1 MKGSTKTYSGVIT
14 VAVLLA
20 FVVGV
25 YSQSS
30 GLPQDGLVNYWK
42 LDGDAKD
49 SAGNLDGDVRG
60 ATPVNGLFGQ
70 AYKFDEDIDYIFL
83 GNHTAEEDRYTVS
96 LWFKTDSLSW
106 QTLFHRGHT
115 STCFYNPKIDI
126 QNGRVIVSESDCS
139 TKGRIGGRYY
149 PGIPFKLGEWNH
161 AVITVDGNIAKFYLN
176 GYLQVID
183 TSQSSPPE
191 NLEKGDERVVIG
203 ATRTGRPDY
212 FVNSFNGL
220 IDDVA
225 VWNRALPDSD
235 VETIYKQVYPN
246 AKPPAKLDVEYQ
258 QVETF
263 PTNKPKFDDKYTGD
277 SSWTVETGQWFV
289 ENNILKNANDSA
301 IITLDSVAT
310 PGKSIRTKLRQP
322 SGGSKQRYS
331 LIYVGYQDK
340 NNTYYVSLDTLY
352 KTIYI
357 RRAVNGIEDSI
368 GLAVDVF
375 YDKWY
380 DVEVRWLSSTEIQV
394 EIWDENGKS
403 LGVLT
408 RDNMFD
414 STTSKD
420 WATGKFG
427 FGGIR
432 YPGRIWFDDVR
443 LGTIKNV
450 VQPSPSPT
458 PSPTGSPSPTTSPT
472 PTTTPSPTPSSSSTA
487 TPSPTPSMSPST
499 TPSPTVTPSP
509 SVSTSPKDF
518 ELTMT
523 TNTDIIKEGED
534 VWLTVVG
541 APSGEEDTTIYLFNF
556 DTAKNGLPTVS
567 NFELVGKS
575 NGGKGSTT
583 KTFTN
588 AGVYTVAVL
597 GVGGLASDNPSNRTA
612 RTEHII
618 TVKDVPPKAN
628 AGNDITVQQ
637 GQKVPFNGG
646 GSYAGDYDETFFYWD
661 VDASD
666 GLSFDPDK
674 EKANLTGQAP
684 QFPPNSYSYSKP
696 GVYTVTLRV
705 FDDDG
710 TFSDDTLQTNVL
722 ELTQPTSSPS
732 PTPSPTPTPP
742 PEVSQLKL
750 PLKSNNLDAI
760 TRITSLETDF
770 LLSVVGS
777 VYGDL
782 DKQDKK
788 FLTDLPSEIASKGI
802 QKDALVEDVLAD
814 VFIKAFEKETDE
826 NTQVDIVEAIGLIQ
840 SQKTIGFISNI
851 LNYKIIGNCASE

>member
-235 VETIYKQVYPN
+235 VETIYKHVYPN
-246 AKPPAKLDVEYQ
+246 AK
-258 QVETF
+258 
-263 PTNKPKFDDKYTGD
+263 
-277 SSWTVETGQWFV
+277 
-289 ENNILKNANDSA
+289 
-301 IITLDSVAT
+301 T
-310 PGKSIRTKLRQP
+310 PVKSIRTKLRQP
-322 SGGSKQRYS
+322 CGGSKQRYS

-458 PSPTGSPSPTTSPT
+458 PSPTGSPSPTTSTT

-523 TNTDIIKEGED
+523 TNTDIIKECED

-541 APSGEEDTTIYLFNF
+541 APSGEEDTTIYLFNY

-732 PTPSPTPTPP
+732 PTPSP
-742 PEVSQLKL
+742 
-750 PLKSNNLDAI
+750 D
-760 TRITSLETDF
+760 R
-770 LLSVVGS
+770 
-777 VYGDL
+777 
-782 DKQDKK
+782 
-788 FLTDLPSEIASKGI
+788 
-802 QKDALVEDVLAD
+802 
-814 VFIKAFEKETDE
+814 
-826 NTQVDIVEAIGLIQ
+826 
-840 SQKTIGFISNI
+840 
-851 LNYKIIGNCASE
+851 